1 MKRIIVWLT
10 DQFQALDLHVNVST
24 KEFLKEKFEC
34 WFAQHITN

>member
-1 MKRIIVWLT
+1 MKIIIVWLT
-10 DQFQALDLHVNVST
+10 DQFQGLDLHVNVYI